1 MQQQQPSFGEKCRM
15 TMGVEK
21 KYCFSAPNSDGQ
33 TPQHVDITY
42 AKRKSSVSNL
52 AKAIFFFRLKF

>member
-1 MQQQQPSFGEKCRM
+1 MQQQPSFEAKCRM

-21 KYCFSAPNSDGQ
+21 ILLLGPNSDGQ
-33 TPQHVDITY
+33 IPQHVDIPY

>member
-21 KYCFSAPNSDGQ
+21 KYCFSPRTLMARHHSMWISLMQKGRAVLATLLKP
-33 TPQHVDITY
+33 
-42 AKRKSSVSNL
+42 SSFL
-52 AKAIFFFRLKF
+52 D

>member
-1 MQQQQPSFGEKCRM
+1 MQQQPSFGEKCRM

-21 KYCFSAPNSDGQ
+21 KYCFSVPSSDGQ

-42 AKRKSSVSNL
+42 AKRKNRVSSL
-52 AKAIFFFRLKF
+52 AKAIFFLD